1 MVNDINVLI
10 IEDSKASLYYE
21 VSHLRRSGFN
31 VEYEQVENA
40 EGLRKVLSHSKWDI
54 ILSDHE
60 MPNFSSIEALK
71 ILNETGLDIPF
82 IIVSDGIEEEIVEEA
97 MRAGCKDYVMKNKLS
112 QLGEAVKRALVEAQ
126 ANTRN
131 LEKI

>member
-1 MVNDINVLI
+1 MRNDIKVLI
-10 IEDSKASLYYE
+10 VEDSKAFLNYE
-21 VSHLRRSGFN
+21 VAHLKKCGFN
-31 VEYEQVENA
+31 VNYQQVQNA
-40 EGLRKVLSHSKWDI
+40 ESLRKALNESKWDI